1 MARDKDKEF
10 QRWLSLRQTVALSQ
24 AAYDYYDMMI
34 ANIAPMIEYDELRA
48 HGIEPDS
55 LIEYA
60 AAVGVAGVCRIG
72 DEYRV
77 GMLHWSD
84 VIDDNGIAKKCVLSG
99 SYWSQEFKTEDIAYF
114 RFTHA
119 QRPATHL
126 KWFARQFANVDDS
139 QRAMVRN
146 TKYTPIP
153 VVSTEA
159 ERQKYEEA
167 MRRQQQGEEITVI
180 VNPQASPLF
189 SDKARQQENDRILCI
204 GDAAMIEKM
213 HFLSEYHAELK
224 KRYGAMY
231 GMCFKSSSKSAQESL
246 DEIHGMDNF
255 SLIIPY
261 NMREEMRLFADK
273 CKKLWSWAGREV
285 VRFGELWRRED
296 EQADTESQREGEREN
311 AEPVANVQT
320 EKTETV

>member
-1 MARDKDKEF
+1 
-10 QRWLSLRQTVALSQ
+10 
-24 AAYDYYDMMI
+24 
-34 ANIAPMIEYDELRA
+34 
-48 HGIEPDS
+48 
-55 LIEYA
+55 
-60 AAVGVAGVCRIG
+60 
-72 DEYRV
+72 
-77 GMLHWSD
+77 
-84 VIDDNGIAKKCVLSG
+84 
-99 SYWSQEFKTEDIAYF
+99 
-114 RFTHA
+114 
-119 QRPATHL
+119 
-126 KWFARQFANVDDS
+126 
-139 QRAMVRN
+139 
-146 TKYTPIP
+146 
-153 VVSTEA
+153 
-159 ERQKYEEA
+159 

-261 NMREEMRLFADK
+261 NMREEMRLFADN

-296 EQADTESQREGEREN
+296 EQADTESQREGEREK
-311 AEPVANVQT
+311 
-320 EKTETV
+320 EKTGLGGETEREVKARFPEAPLCALYLSPS